1 MTFFDNLCFIIINY
15 GSFCVVNYYKYYYFS
30 IIVSSAGVK
39 TSALSSSDYYFLH
52 RHRAIDYPIVFV
64 MMMMELCL
72 EMLTVF
78 VHTIEHRS

>member
-1 MTFFDNLCFIIINY
+1 M
-15 GSFCVVNYYKYYYFS
+15 
-30 IIVSSAGVK
+30 K